1 MEKLDKYRD
10 LVKKLI
16 NKYGQYKPK
25 YGDIEVQ
32 KIFDVQGDHYQL
44 MNVGWH
50 GNRRLRGCVLQI
62 DLKND
67 KIWIQH
73 DGTEIGVADELVDP
87 AATGAEEKLPTPST
101 ESELGSADKAR

>member
-1 MEKLDKYRD
+1 MEKLEKYRD

-32 KIFDVQGDHYQL
+32 KIFDTQGDHYQL

-62 DLKND
+62 DLKSD

-73 DGTEIGVADELVDP
+73 DGTEIGVANELVEWGVPKEDIILAYYAP
-87 AATGAEEKLPTPST
+87 YRRQYTGFAV
-101 ESELGSADKAR
+101 D

>member
-1 MEKLDKYRD
+1 MEKLEHYRE

-16 NKYGQYKPK
+16 NEYGQYKPR

-50 GNRRLRGCVLQI
+50 GNRRLRG
-62 DLKND
+62 
-67 KIWIQH
+67 
-73 DGTEIGVADELVDP
+73 
-87 AATGAEEKLPTPST
+87 
-101 ESELGSADKAR
+101 